1 MFPTP
6 IPFVL
11 NDECLFM
18 LNFLVFCK
26 ISLKESKQLSKST
39 LIIPEAILL
48 SVQYSHFH

>member
-6 IPFVL
+6 LPFVL

-18 LNFLVFCK
+18 INFLVFRK
-26 ISLKESKQLSKST
+26 ISLKESKQLSKSI
-39 LIIPEAILL
+39 LIIIEALLL